1 MDPGLTVSAVASIP
15 FSSGM
20 EDLTNVL
27 LTNADM
33 EYTAANALN
42 KQGVTS
48 RGYPRGWRN
57 TGTLSGNSWG
67 VNNDAK
73 HIYGISCFWAS
84 ASPLPNT
91 FELYQTIPAS
101 KIEPGTYLVTCN
113 LGVFKEKLGTCR
125 LFANK
130 SVQYYG
136 KESDYLPSVL
146 TSGETNTFA
155 GYGGSGSGKMTLNP
169 MQVIVTVKEGESL
182 KLGIRTSNH
191 KADGTRSTNDN
202 HGWFKVDHFR
212 IQKVNAVDDET
223 GIPSVQKQIVRNQD
237 NRFYDLSG
245 RLANSQIKKGV
256 YVVDGRKVVM

>member
-1 MDPGLTVSAVASIP
+1 MPS
-15 FSSGM
+15 
-20 EDLTNVL
+20 
-27 LTNADM
+27 
-33 EYTAANALN
+33 
-42 KQGVTS
+42 
-48 RGYPRGWRN
+48 
-57 TGTLSGNSWG
+57 
-67 VNNDAK
+67 
-73 HIYGISCFWAS
+73 
-84 ASPLPNT
+84 T
-91 FELYQTIPAS
+91 FEFYQTIPAS

-113 LGVFKEKLGTCR
+113 LGVFKEKLATCR

-130 SVQYYG
+130 NVQYYG

-212 IQKVNAVDDET
+212 IQKVNAVDDQT
-223 GIPSVQKQIVRNQD
+223 GLESIQNTNFKIQNEGAI
-237 NRFYDLSG
+237 YDLAG
-245 RLANSQIKKGV
+245 RRLNSKFKIQNSKLPKGIYIK
-256 YVVDGRKVVM
+256 DGRKVAF